1 MTVDVR
7 VIPRAKK
14 TEFAGTRDGALLI
27 RVSAPPVDGAAN
39 DAVIEFLA
47 RRLKIP
53 HRNIR
58 LLSGTTSRQKRFDI
72 AGVTPEQIRDL
83 Q

>member
-47 RRLKIP
+47 RHLNIP
-53 HRNIR
+53 QRRIR
-58 LLSGTTSRQKRFDI
+58 LVSGATSRQKRFEID
-72 AGVTPEQIRDL
+72 GVTPEQIRDL